1 MSLNELPP
9 DSELYSD
16 QYTLNFNSN
25 KKSSEETSDDDDEDE
40 YDEKTLLEK
49 NCLNTN
55 NNEINENDENY
66 YRCEQCPGGLSYRHL
81 TQLKLHQLRK
91 HLSVDLD
98 DGICHKC
105 GQCRFP
111 SNEEYLKHSI
121 VCYFP
126 NVYQCKTCMQM
137 YDNYGQYLFHI
148 RYIHTH
154 VVYMC
159 AICNRKYKHIKD
171 LIDHDQL
178 MHSKSNNCCEI
189 CCVSFK
195 TRNCL
200 YDHYKQYH
208 LLACQRKHQPQ
219 LRHQNISKLVYIY
232 LKYRSHRLNQ
242 PDF

>member
-1 MSLNELPP
+1 MNELPP

-16 QYTLNFNSN
+16 QYTLNFSR
-25 KKSSEETSDDDDEDE
+25 KKVIEDSSEDDNDEEDEDD
-40 YDEKTLLEK
+40 DEKTLLEK
-49 NCLNTN
+49 NCLNIN

-66 YRCEQCPGGLSYRHL
+66 YKCEQCQTGISYRHL
-81 TQLKLHQLRK
+81 TQLKIHQLRK
-91 HLSVDLD
+91 HMNVSLD

-105 GQCRFP
+105 GQCRFS

-126 NVYQCKTCMQM
+126 NIYQCKTCSQM

-195 TRNCL
+195 NRNFL
-200 YDHYKQYH
+200 YEHYKKYH
-208 LLACQRKHQPQ
+208 LGL
-219 LRHQNISKLVYIY
+219 QNQQQKEFN
-232 LKYRSHRLNQ
+232 HENGM
-242 PDF
+242 F